1 MSRIENIVA
10 GSPAFAR
17 DAFINAY
24 GYWLRR
30 QRFSSEYQ
38 KFFAQVM
45 ENLTKTPDEINEEQ
59 LMLLKDNL
67 IYANE
72 KIPYYQDTFRT
83 IGFHPNDLT
92 SLSQLS
98 ALPVLTKD
106 IIRENFDRLYDKSAP
121 EHSYRLHT
129 TSGSTGQKLKFLL
142 PKELMFAKNA
152 AFTYRFYSLAG
163 VMPMDRRVT
172 IGGRVFTR
180 RPPYWVYNRA
190 ENQLLMSAHH
200 LSLQTVYAYLVRI
213 EQFSPVFI
221 QGHPSAIFYMA
232 DYMARSGCRPPK
244 GLKAIFT
251 TGETLTEEN
260 RTVIQ
265 GAFAAPVYQQYGSGE
280 SCFSAQETP
289 DRVGYAL
296 NYEHGLVELEGSG
309 DLCDVIVTSFQNPVM
324 PFIRYRVG
332 DLVRPVKHAPQTS
345 IPLPIL
351 FDQVIGRIDDC
362 IYSSTGDM
370 ILPVTVRMG
379 IKPMLK
385 EFTNYQLVQMDRN
398 TFELRLQDPE
408 HRLDDV
414 AMVVELNRILGGEIK
429 IDVQRMETIM
439 SSGGKVRN
447 VVNAIGKT
455 GL

>member
-1 MSRIENIVA
+1 MSRLENIVA
-10 GSPAFAR
+10 ESPAFVR

-30 QRFSSEYQ
+30 QRFSREYQ
-38 KFFAQVM
+38 KFFTQVM
-45 ENLTKTPDEINEEQ
+45 ENLTKTPDEIREEQ

-67 IYANE
+67 IHANE
-72 KIPYYQDTFRT
+72 KIPYYQDMFRT
-83 IGFHPNDLT
+83 IGFHPSDLT

-106 IIRENFDRLYDKSAP
+106 IIRENFDRLYNKSAP
-121 EHSYRLHT
+121 KHSYRLHA

-172 IGGRVFTR
+172 IGGRMFTR
-180 RPPYWVYNRA
+180 KAPYWTHNRA
-190 ENQLLMSAHH
+190 ENQLLLSAHH
-200 LSLQTVYAYLVRI
+200 LSLRTVDRFLERI
-213 EQFSPVFI
+213 AQFSPVFI

-232 DYMARSGCRPPK
+232 DHMARNGCRPPI

-265 GAFAAPVYQQYGSGE
+265 EAFAAPVYQQYGSGE

-289 DRVGYAL
+289 DRAGYAL

-309 DLCDVIVTSFQNPVM
+309 DLRDVIVTSFQNPVM
-324 PFIRYRVG
+324 PFIRYRIG
-332 DLVRPVKHAPQTS
+332 DLVRPVKQAPQTS

-362 IYSSTGDM
+362 IYSPSGDM

-385 EFTNYQLVQMDRN
+385 EFTNYQLVQMDRD
-398 TFELRLQDPE
+398 TFELRLQDAE
-408 HRLDDV
+408 HRLNEF
-414 AMVVELNRILGGEIK
+414 AMKAELTRILGSDARINVLR
-429 IDVQRMETIM
+429 IDSVM

-447 VVNAIGKT
+447 VVNSIGKSM
-455 GL
+455 